1 MKSEDALQKKIGY
14 DFKDVSLLR
23 AALTHSSY
31 ANENKKRE
39 ISNERMEFLGD
50 SVLGLV
56 SAEYLF
62 TNYHRLPEGDLSR
75 IRSAVVCEESLHEIA
90 LSIGLG
96 EHLRLGR
103 GEEVNGGR
111 IRSSILADATE
122 AVFGAVYLDGGL
134 DEARKVVLKYL
145 PGKIETAVRGRF
157 LRDYKTALQEI
168 VQKNPGEMLSYNLAG
183 EVGPDHDKRFTVEV
197 MLNSNVLAT
206 ATGRS
211 KKEAEQQ
218 AAREALE
225 LMGEA

>member
-14 DFKDVSLLR
+14 DFKDVSLLH

-62 TNYHRLPEGDLSR
+62 THYHRLPEGDLSR

-96 EHLRLGR
+96 EHLQLGR
-103 GEEVNGGR
+103 GEEVSGGR

-134 DEARKVVLKYL
+134 EEARKVVLKYL

-168 VQKNPGEMLSYNLAG
+168 VQKNPGEMLSYHLAG

-218 AAREALE
+218 AAKEALE